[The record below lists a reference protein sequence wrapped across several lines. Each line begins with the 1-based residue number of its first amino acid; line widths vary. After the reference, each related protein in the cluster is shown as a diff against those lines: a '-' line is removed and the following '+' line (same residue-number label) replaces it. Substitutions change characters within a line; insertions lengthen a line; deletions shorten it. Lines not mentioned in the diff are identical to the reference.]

1 MCEQKQFEQNVRLM
15 IVRDLLQLNQ
25 GSDADFII
33 KQATALSDFVLDGA
47 YKATQCPKNPLCVRL
62 LLGIGDKE

>member
-1 MCEQKQFEQNVRLM
+1 MCEQKHFEQNVRLA

-25 GSDADFII
+25 GANADFII

-47 YKATQCPKNPLCVRL
+47 DKATQCPKNPP
-62 LLGIGDKE
+62 K